1 MKPKIAF
8 GWSWSLHQP
17 PAVNTLCGICGA
29 ATPRQ
34 NMVSQKA
41 ADNFTFKFMTDC
53 EYTIIQNLRC
63 TRSSLATATEDV
75 ISFIHDETIS
85 N

>member
-1 MKPKIAF
+1 M
-8 GWSWSLHQP
+8 
-17 PAVNTLCGICGA
+17 CGA
-29 ATPRQ
+29 ATPLH

-53 EYTIIQNLRC
+53 ESTIIQILRC
-63 TRSSLATATEDV
+63 TRWSLAIATENV